1 MPLWQVTV
9 GGGGNAP
16 PSEILR
22 EMLRGLQAA
31 PNFFSSA
38 RGDQTQNI
46 GRLGLT
52 AGGLGR
58 PWRSMLLRGWGRN
71 RRELCPRCSFSMRRA
86 TLCV

>member
-31 PNFFSSA
+31 PHFFSSA

-52 AGGLGR
+52 AGGLGDAACCWEVGGQSQKTLPEVQIQHEAR
-58 PWRSMLLRGWGRN
+58 DS
-71 RRELCPRCSFSMRRA
+71 
-86 TLCV
+86 LCV

>member
-16 PSEILR
+16 PTEILR

-58 PWRSMLLRGWGRN
+58 RCSMLLGGWRAIAENSARGAD
-71 RRELCPRCSFSMRRA
+71 SA
-86 TLCV
+86 